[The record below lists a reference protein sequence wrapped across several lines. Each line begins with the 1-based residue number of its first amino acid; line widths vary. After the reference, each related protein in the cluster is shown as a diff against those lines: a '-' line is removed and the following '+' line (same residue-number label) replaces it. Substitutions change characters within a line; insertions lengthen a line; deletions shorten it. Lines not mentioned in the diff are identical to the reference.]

1 MNRTGI
7 FLAVAA
13 VLALVALV
21 AGLPR
26 PSGGTTTTVRTP
38 PPPPEPD
45 LVRPTPENAGSVT
58 LTTRLSHPVVGT
70 GTQDVFVTAD
80 LRAVD
85 VPGTTRVP
93 VNLAVVIDRSG
104 SMSGFKLNQAKLA
117 ARQLIAE
124 LREEDRLA
132 IVHFGSDVKSMDG
145 LIATEA
151 NKARLLAYVDSIWDD
166 GGTNIGQALAV
177 GRDLVLKA
185 QSKFQVNRIVLV
197 SDGQPTEGVT
207 DFGAL
212 IQEVRETRGH
222 GIAVSAVGVGSD
234 FNEQLM
240 EAFAETG
247 GGAYAYLQ
255 DAAQLASIFKK
266 DLAAAGTQVAR
277 GVVLTFRA
285 PGKSSV
291 AEVLGY
297 STLSHGTID
306 GADAITVAMPD
317 MAAGQTER
325 VVVRLASPGGA
336 PGDHVELADVRLS
349 YEDLLAHQNA
359 GSVSGLSALV
369 SSSDSEIAQGRD
381 KDAILFSARARSA
394 ANTQAAAEALKGGDR
409 EKAEQLLNANRIYFD
424 EAGQV
429 AGSDAIADDLR
440 GQAEMKQGM
449 DAAKD
454 GDGVSAW
461 GKEARKK
468 ARTDFGLIS
477 NTY

>member
-7 FLAVAA
+7 FLAAAA

-26 PSGGTTTTVRTP
+26 SGGGSATTVIATPRPPDPVRP
-38 PPPPEPD
+38 PPALP
-45 LVRPTPENAGSVT
+45 GSLT

-70 GTQDVFVTAD
+70 GAQDVFVTAD

-85 VPGTTRVP
+85 VPGQTRVP
-93 VNLAVVIDRSG
+93 VNLALVIDRSG

-117 ARQLIAE
+117 ARQLIGE
-124 LREEDRLA
+124 LRDEDRLA
-132 IVHFGSDVKSMDG
+132 VVHFGSDVKSMDG
-145 LIATEA
+145 LVATEA

-185 QSKFQVNRIVLV
+185 QSKFLVNRLVLV
-197 SDGQPTEGVT
+197 SDGQPTEGVV

-212 IQEVRETRGH
+212 IQEVRETRSH
-222 GIAVSAVGVGSD
+222 GISVSAIGVGTD

-255 DAAQLASIFKK
+255 DATQLAGIFKK

-285 PGKSSV
+285 PGKSGI
-291 AEVLGY
+291 AEALGY
-297 STLSHGTID
+297 PTISRAD
-306 GADAITVAMPD
+306 GADAITIAMPD

-325 VVVRLASPGGA
+325 VVVRLTVPGGA
-336 PGDHVELADVRLS
+336 PGDRLELVDVRLA
-349 YEDLLAHQNA
+349 YEDVLAHQNA
-359 GSVSGLSALV
+359 GATASLSAQV
-369 SSSDSEIAQGRD
+369 SASEAEVAQGRD

-409 EKAEQLLNANRIYFD
+409 EKAEQLLQQNRFFFD
-424 EAGQV
+424 EAGAV
-429 AGSDAIADDLR
+429 AGPEAIADDLR
-440 GQAEMKQGM
+440 GQAEMKQRL

-454 GDGVSAW
+454 PDGISGW

-468 ARTDFGLIS
+468 ARMDFGLIG